1 MSMRPGPT
9 NLITDIDGLTVG
21 NANAETVRTGTT
33 VLLCES
39 PMTASV
45 AILGGAPGTRDIALL
60 EPDQT
65 VEAVDALVLSGGSA
79 FGLDAAGGVQGALAA
94 KGRGYAVGDVRI
106 PIVPGAIL
114 FDLSNGGDKAW
125 GETPPYRALGAT
137 ATENAAKTF
146 ALGCAGAG
154 FGATL
159 ADGAGGLGSAST
171 VVKSGATVGALV
183 AVNALGSATTSDG
196 NHFWA
201 APFEQG
207 VEFGGH
213 GLPTDID
220 TSVRTKIDSEPG
232 QNTTIGVVA
241 TDAALSKAQ
250 LKRLAIMAHAGYAR
264 AIWPSHTPLDGDLI
278 FTVSSGKRPLEN
290 PIGELT
296 ALGAAAA
303 ATMARAIARGVYE
316 ARR

>member
-1 MSMRPGPT
+1 MRPGPT

-21 NANAETVRTGTT
+21 NANDEIVRTGTT
-33 VLLCES
+33 VLLCER

-65 VEAVDALVLSGGSA
+65 VEAVDAFVLSGGSA
-79 FGLDAAGGVQGALAA
+79 FGLDAAGGVQSVLAA
-94 KGRGYAVGDVRI
+94 RGRGFAVGDVRI

-114 FDLSNGGDKAW
+114 IDLLNGGDKAW
-125 GETPPYRALGAT
+125 GEMPPYHALGKA
-137 ATENAAKTF
+137 ATESTAKTF
-146 ALGCAGAG
+146 ALGRVGAG

-159 ADGAGGLGSAST
+159 ADGAGGLGSASAI
-171 VVKSGATVGALV
+171 VESGATVGALV
-183 AVNALGSATTSDG
+183 AVNAVGAATTGDG

-201 APFEQG
+201 APFEEG
-207 VEFGGH
+207 AEFGGY
-213 GLPTDID
+213 GLPADID

-232 QNTTIGVVA
+232 QNTCIGVIA

-250 LKRLAIMAHAGYAR
+250 LKRLAIMAHGGYAR

-278 FTVSSGKRPLEN
+278 FTVSSGARALEN
-290 PIGELT
+290 PLIDMT

-303 ATMARAIARGVYE
+303 ATMARAVARGVYE